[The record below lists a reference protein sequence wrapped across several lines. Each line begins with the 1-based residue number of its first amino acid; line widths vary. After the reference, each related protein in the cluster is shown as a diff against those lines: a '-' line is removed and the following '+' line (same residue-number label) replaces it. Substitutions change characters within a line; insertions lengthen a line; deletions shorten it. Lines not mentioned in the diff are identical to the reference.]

1 MPGLPLAGNAWKAAS
16 FRAVPCVS
24 LTELVQGERMSG
36 RDFDANLGRLFVR
49 LPVGFL
55 ILFHVNSFLHGDP
68 GIPLRVAAWG
78 LPSFFAYVG
87 AGLEGVGAL
96 MVIFGVYARLGG
108 LMIGLFMLSALVM
121 AHAGL
126 MGQPN
131 HFFMTG
137 PAPAGP
143 VNDHYM
149 LESQMFYFFG
159 AFAVFLLGGGRFGLN
174 IGDRWN

>member
-1 MPGLPLAGNAWKAAS
+1 
-16 FRAVPCVS
+16 
-24 LTELVQGERMSG
+24 MSG
-36 RDFDANLGRLFVR
+36 KDFDENLGRLLVR
-49 LPVGFL
+49 LPVGIL

-68 GIPLRVAAWG
+68 GIPSHVAAWG
-78 LPSFFAYVG
+78 LPAFFAWI
-87 AGLEGVGAL
+87 GVGMEGIGAL
-96 MVIFGVYARLGG
+96 LAILGIYARVGG
-108 LMIGLFMLSALVM
+108 LLIGLFMLAAFVM

-149 LESQMFYFFG
+149 LESQMFYFLG
-159 AFAVFLLGGGRFGLN
+159 GFAVFLLGAGRFGAN
-174 IGDRWN
+174 IGGRWN